1 MSAAPTLKQLARW
14 LTSPSTLGG
23 ALGGVLAVAYGSM
36 TLRPPPGTLGWL
48 TAIVAGVVVC
58 ATLIG
63 DFYEQRGLRTIRGL
77 GSGALPLT
85 QEHLR
90 GAVREAYALPD
101 LSFRVNLRAWV
112 AGSTVAGLLLQ
123 LLPGTPW
130 GVSLRVMY
138 LGAALGPLSAMIT
151 YLLLV
156 ERARRAVLVL
166 AELGLSP
173 RDVIEA
179 LPSTRRHLR
188 KRLVIFVSVAVT
200 TPSLFIGDLVVSRA
214 DDVMEQLLATS
225 DRGEQLQLVSTAEQH
240 GGLSM
245 AVLVAALGIAA
256 AYLGGTALARPLQAI
271 TEEATRITHGDLMRS
286 RLIPAEDEVWAASA
300 AFTEMEAQL
309 AQALTQLRRAGSKI
323 SVTAEQ
329 LLSGGFVQNAGA
341 TAQATAL
348 NQTSATTEELARS
361 AGQIAG
367 NASEVSALAERT
379 LQAARRGQRSSQDF
393 SAAMMRMREEN
404 QQVADSVLRLNKR
417 VQQIGKIV
425 EFINGVG
432 DKSDLLALNAEL
444 EGTKAGEVGRGFSLV
459 AAEMRRLAENV
470 IRSTQEIVRL
480 IGEIRDGTHA
490 AVMATES
497 GMKAMDQG
505 ISLASG
511 VLENLHDIVGLAQ
524 STSESVRAIS
534 LATQQQGM
542 GTDQLASAMA
552 EILRITIEGK
562 ASSEQV
568 GRANSDLSELAEELR
583 VVVDS
588 FRLADAGEERKHG

>member
-1 MSAAPTLKQLARW
+1 MSAAPSLKQLSRW
-14 LTSPSTLGG
+14 ITAPSTVGG
-23 ALGGVLAVAYGSM
+23 AIGAVLAVAYGAM
-36 TLRPPPGTLGWL
+36 TLKPPPGTLGWL
-48 TAIVAGVVVC
+48 TGIVAVVVV
-58 ATLIG
+58 ALTLVG
-63 DFYEQRGLRTIRGL
+63 DFYEQRGVRTIRAL
-77 GSGALPLT
+77 GTGALPVT
-85 QEHLR
+85 REHLR
-90 GAVREAYALPD
+90 LAVREAYALPD

-112 AGSTVAGLLLQ
+112 VGSTVAGLVLQ
-123 LLPGTPW
+123 LVPTTPW

-156 ERARRAVLVL
+156 ERSRRAVLAL

-173 RDVIEA
+173 QEVIEA
-179 LPSTRRHLR
+179 LPSSGRHLR
-188 KRLVIFVSVAVT
+188 KRLVLFVGVAVT
-200 TPSLFIGDLVVSRA
+200 TPSLFIGDLVASRA
-214 DDVMEQLLATS
+214 DDVMELLLAAP
-225 DRGEQLQLVSTAEQH
+225 DRAQQEALVAHAGQH

-271 TEEATRITHGDLMRS
+271 TKEATRITQGDLMSS

-300 AFTEMEAQL
+300 AFTVMEAQL
-309 AQALTQLRRAGSKI
+309 AQALTELRRAGTQI
-323 SVTAEQ
+323 SGTAEQ

-367 NASEVSALAERT
+367 NASEVSDLAERT
-379 LQAARRGQRSSQDF
+379 LQSARSGQRSSEAF
-393 SAAMMRMREEN
+393 FASMVKMREEN
-404 QQVADSVLRLNKR
+404 QRVADSVLRLNKR

-470 IRSTQEIVRL
+470 IRSTQEIERL
-480 IGEIRDGTHA
+480 IAEIRDGTHA

-505 ISLASG
+505 ILLANG
-511 VLENLHDIVGLAQ
+511 VLESLNVIVNLAQ

-534 LATQQQGM
+534 LATQQQGL
-542 GTDQLASAMA
+542 GTDQLATAMG

-568 GRANSDLSELAEELR
+568 GRANADLSELAEELR

-588 FRLADAGEERKHG
+588 FRLADAREERKHG